1 MSAPAHPNAPSLARA
16 TPFAAGALLGFV
28 LLSGLRNTVLRFLQ
42 IQGAAHPIGGEN
54 PISFC
59 NVFLISQLML
69 GAALLVREPAR
80 VRRELVRIET
90 PVRIRLALD
99 AFLGCFLAPLSFYLT
114 LDRLSVISQ
123 TLLFSLAL
131 PASGLLA
138 RAWLREPLPPR
149 FWLSLGLIVT
159 GLLLSRVVPMGSPMG
174 SDQMIGVVWALVSV
188 AATAVRQSLR
198 QRIAGLDLS
207 RGLTSG
213 VGNIGGA
220 LVFAVI
226 ALKVYGP
233 QHFFYARIWWV
244 FWVIAV
250 YGVTVSLGTEVL
262 RQVCARFYSVAQ
274 VALVGSASLVI
285 TIGSAALFLGEPL
298 SPPVLGGSALILAGA
313 LLRFLPR
320 GAGPPTPPLQGT
332 ARPLS

>member
-1 MSAPAHPNAPSLARA
+1 M
-16 TPFAAGALLGFV
+16 
-28 LLSGLRNTVLRFLQ
+28 
-42 IQGAAHPIGGEN
+42 
-54 PISFC
+54 
-59 NVFLISQLML
+59 
-69 GAALLVREPAR
+69 REPAQ
-80 VRRELVRIET
+80 VCRELVRIET

-114 LDRLSVISQ
+114 LDRLSVITQ

-174 SDQMIGVVWALVSV
+174 SDQLIGVMWALVSV

-213 VGNIGGA
+213 VGNLGGA
-220 LVFAVI
+220 LVFGVL
-226 ALKVYGP
+226 ALKIYGP
-233 QHFFYARIWWV
+233 QHFFYAQIWWV

-285 TIGSAALFLGEPL
+285 TIGSAALFLGERL

-320 GAGPPTPPLQGT
+320 GADPPTPPLQGT